1 MKIKLEINAPD
12 VAGSPALAAQF
23 LRAVADEL
31 VRRDTI
37 VAAGDLMFDADGKP
51 ALAAWHMSR
60 FVKLGEIA

>member
-23 LRAVADEL
+23 LRRVANEL
-31 VRRDTI
+31 VKRDAI
-37 VAAGDLMFDADGKP
+37 VAGGSLAFVANDKP
-51 ALAAWHMSR
+51 CVAEWHMSR